1 MSKDKLPE
9 DLMDVLMS
17 SKKRTSAVESTSEGC
32 TRDIQKTSE
41 KRTMKKYQIYFSEDE
56 WEALSRHF
64 AEQGLKT
71 SAGVRRVLKEYMRRE
86 GI

>member
-1 MSKDKLPE
+1 MSKENLPD

-17 SKKRTSAVESTSEGC
+17 SKKRTSAVESTSDK
-32 TRDIQKTSE
+32 RIKDVQKTDI

-56 WEALSRHF
+56 WEALSQHF